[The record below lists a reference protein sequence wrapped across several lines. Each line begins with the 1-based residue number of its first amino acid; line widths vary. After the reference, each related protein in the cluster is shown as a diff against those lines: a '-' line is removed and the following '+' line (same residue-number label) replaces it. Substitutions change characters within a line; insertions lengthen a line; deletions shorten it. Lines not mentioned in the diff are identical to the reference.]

1 MPYATPRRGQP
12 QPVDHGHGPPAR
24 ALGQEDLG
32 PASEVLE
39 IGTGT
44 GEPALRAAD
53 TGAHVTAV
61 DVSWLAV
68 LTARLN
74 APRRRIPLRV
84 VHGDFAGRVA
94 DHRYDLV
101 VSNPPYVPAPS
112 CRLPSRGPQR
122 AWDAGPDRRT
132 VIDRICGG
140 APRLVR
146 PGGVLLKGTP
156 VCAGRT
162 RPSEGRP
169 ERAWRR
175 R

>member
-1 MPYATPRRGQP
+1 M
-12 QPVDHGHGPPAR
+12 AR
-24 ALGQEDLG
+24 ALVQEDLG

-44 GEPALRAAD
+44 GEPALRSAD

-61 DVSWLAV
+61 DGSWLAV
-68 LTARLN
+68 LTGRLN
-74 APRRRIPLRV
+74 ALRRRIPLRV
-84 VHGDFAGRVA
+84 VHGDFAGRAA
-94 DHRYDLV
+94 DHRYDPV
-101 VSNPPYVPAPS
+101 VSNPPYVPPRAVDCRRAGHSEPGTPAPTGAPS
-112 CRLPSRGPQR
+112 STGS
-122 AWDAGPDRRT
+122 AGEHPASCT
-132 VIDRICGG
+132 
-140 APRLVR
+140 